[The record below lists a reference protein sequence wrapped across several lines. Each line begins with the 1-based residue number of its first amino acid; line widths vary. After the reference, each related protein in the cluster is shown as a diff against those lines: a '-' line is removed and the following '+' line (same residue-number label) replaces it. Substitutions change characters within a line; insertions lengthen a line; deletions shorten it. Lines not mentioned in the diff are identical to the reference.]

1 MRYPIRI
8 FRAVAL
14 MFTIAAAGSLLSG
27 CSETPT
33 AGPGVAGEN
42 AEGEKN
48 DPGPAPEGQSEPEP
62 DAANE
67 KINLP
72 LPDQS
77 SITPSP
83 ANPPTHIIT
92 QQAVY
97 YKAGPQQA
105 IPPDGKLEPGT
116 KVSVVRE
123 AGSYCEIK
131 AENGIQGYV
140 TTDSL
145 KLIKVNQ

>member
-1 MRYPIRI
+1 MRHPMQI

-33 AGPGVAGEN
+33 AGPGASATGEN

-67 KINLP
+67 KIILP
-72 LPDQS
+72 IPNQS
-77 SITPSP
+77 SKTPVPAISP
-83 ANPPTHIIT
+83 TP
-92 QQAVY
+92 
-97 YKAGPQQA
+97 
-105 IPPDGKLEPGT
+105 
-116 KVSVVRE
+116 
-123 AGSYCEIK
+123 
-131 AENGIQGYV
+131 
-140 TTDSL
+140 
-145 KLIKVNQ
+145 LIS